1 MGVYKIDATNK
12 VLGRLASKIA
22 ILLQGKHKPNFV
34 PYLNTGDKVIV
45 TNTDKM
51 KITGKK
57 LKRKVY
63 YRHSGYP
70 GGLKKI
76 TLEELMKKDSREVL
90 KKAVWGMLPKNKLRK
105 QRIKNL
111 KLYKGEI
118 E

>member
-22 ILLQGKHKPNFV
+22 ILL
-34 PYLNTGDKVIV
+34 NTGDKVIV
-45 TNTDKM
+45 TNTDKI

-57 LKRKVY
+57 LKKKVY
-63 YRHSGYP
+63 YHHSGYP

-90 KKAVWGMLPKNKLRK
+90 RKAVWGMLPKNKLRK

>member
-57 LKRKVY
+57 LKKKVY

-90 KKAVWGMLPKNKLRK
+90 RKAVWGMLPKNKLRK

>member
-45 TNTDKM
+45 TNTDKI

-57 LKRKVY
+57 LKKKVY

-76 TLEELMKKDSREVL
+76 TLEELMKRDSREVL
-90 KKAVWGMLPKNKLRK
+90 RKAVWGMLPKNKLRK